1 MDSRQVERL
10 SKMLSLMLR
19 HRPEEFGV
27 EVDRYGYADVEAVL
41 AALQDRS
48 PSTIMADIDH
58 LVYDAEKQRFEI
70 ADGRIR
76 ARYGHSIPVE
86 MDRSPVEPPEFLY
99 QDVSAE
105 ELAQVRR
112 EGLIPYDRQY
122 VHLSYD
128 PQREGGGRRR
138 GPQVVVT
145 VRAREAHAAGV
156 VFYDCGPTMLT
167 AQVPPAFLDL
177 PDMPPP
183 APPVQAFA
191 RPPQAPSR
199 PSSEAEEAAP
209 DAPKLP
215 ATFGRGRKTIRRR

>member
-1 MDSRQVERL
+1 MDRRNVERL

-48 PSTIMADIDH
+48 PSTSMADIEH

-86 MDRSPVEPPEFLY
+86 MNRPPVEPPEFLY
-99 QDVSAE
+99 QEVSAG

-128 PQREGGGRRR
+128 PQREGGRRR
-138 GPQVVVT
+138 GPQAVVT

-167 AQVPPAFLDL
+167 AQVPPAFLDI
-177 PDMPPP
+177 PDLPPP
-183 APPVQAFA
+183 APAIRV
-191 RPPQAPSR
+191 APGIPS
-199 PSSEAEEAAP
+199 PSSEAREAAP
-209 DAPKLP
+209 DAPKP
-215 ATFGRGRKTIRRR
+215 PTTFGRGRKTIPRR